1 MFKNFH
7 EKITAGRSDD
17 IVESAVLKMMKK
29 EKIWKFSPDYR
40 PTCDHPPVIN
50 SRGKCAFCTV
60 IDNMNAKLQQK
71 INETAYLLDGLKR
84 QKMMHGMGVY
94 MEQPDRPDI
103 LPLLGVV
110 TESAV
115 SRAVFS
121 GVSAR
126 AQAKAAG
133 EKWYTP
139 SEPCSKCGTL
149 SQRYVANGRCRGCK
163 Q

>member
-1 MFKNFH
+1 
-7 EKITAGRSDD
+7 
-17 IVESAVLKMMKK
+17 
-29 EKIWKFSPDYR
+29 
-40 PTCDHPPVIN
+40 
-50 SRGKCAFCTV
+50 
-60 IDNMNAKLQQK
+60 MNAKLQQK

-84 QKMMHGMGVY
+84 QKMMHDMGVY

-121 GVSAR
+121 GASAR